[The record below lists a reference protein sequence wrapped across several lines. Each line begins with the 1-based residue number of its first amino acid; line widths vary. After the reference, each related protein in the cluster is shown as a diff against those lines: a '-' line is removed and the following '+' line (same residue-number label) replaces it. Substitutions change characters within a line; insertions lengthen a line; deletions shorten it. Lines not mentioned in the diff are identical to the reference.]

1 MRVRAARTQ
10 EHEDMPQRTS
20 NTCCHSSM
28 VCNERATLVPIV
40 VRFARRLRSVVD
52 LIESGTYDTI
62 VFDTAPTGHTL
73 KLLQLP
79 AVLQVKQMRQARP
92 AQCVPTCAR
101 TLSNTQ
107 VGLDKLQGWQSTI
120 WGYWQAIKGV
130 GGRGKS
136 DPNAVKKEVQQKLR
150 EYKHGIEKVRTAAT
164 CNIRTYWN
172 DVRRV
177 SSRKHRKCP
186 RAVLSVELALRA
198 LLRDRQ
204 T

>member
-1 MRVRAARTQ
+1 
-10 EHEDMPQRTS
+10 
-20 NTCCHSSM
+20 
-28 VCNERATLVPIV
+28 
-40 VRFARRLRSVVD
+40 VD